1 MVATSARLSDS
12 SIRMCGSFKNPVI
25 PGAARHFMPRCARD
39 DNWGGRKPDRRAKR
53 AALTVRAVDSV

>member
-1 MVATSARLSDS
+1 
-12 SIRMCGSFKNPVI
+12 MCGSFKNPVI